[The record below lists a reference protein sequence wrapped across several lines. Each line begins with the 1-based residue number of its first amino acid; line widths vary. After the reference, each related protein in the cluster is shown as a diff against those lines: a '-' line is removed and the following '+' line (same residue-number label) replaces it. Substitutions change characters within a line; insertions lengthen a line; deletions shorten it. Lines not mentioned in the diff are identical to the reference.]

1 MLPGGEH
8 CFCWK
13 MNRIQNIQNKS
24 IQKHCQNCPLGMFC
38 HNNKKHESKNKTTS
52 LAAICTHSHLSG
64 LCYGMS
70 FLNRLLAAYT
80 DWTRRSPLALI
91 TRNRWDM
98 IVVWFGLLVGLGLFM
113 ESLNNV
119 CSEKLMKK
127 LKMGLVE
134 RHGEPFNTCTKINCN
149 QPTEVLLVG
158 RLWFSIIMYCF
169 KNKPQLYDD
178 MQSTRGSWWAVIR
191 L

>member
-1 MLPGGEH
+1 
-8 CFCWK
+8 
-13 MNRIQNIQNKS
+13 
-24 IQKHCQNCPLGMFC
+24 
-38 HNNKKHESKNKTTS
+38 
-52 LAAICTHSHLSG
+52 
-64 LCYGMS
+64 
-70 FLNRLLAAYT
+70 
-80 DWTRRSPLALI
+80 
-91 TRNRWDM
+91 M

-158 RLWFSIIMYCF
+158 RL
-169 KNKPQLYDD
+169 
-178 MQSTRGSWWAVIR
+178 
-191 L
+191 